1 MGLISAIGS
10 GFGGSNQGQGT
21 GQANGSNT
29 TSGNSNAGGA
39 DNSAPASETGTAP
52 ANETQGT
59 GNSTQTGS
67 AGSTPA
73 PSGTAQTS
81 PAAPAKP
88 VAASEPTTRE
98 SAYIARGEPANSGT
112 NLARLQAQA
121 ANDRL
126 RATMMLSQLAEK
138 GESEG
143 KPALIKA
150 AAPAEDYRTGARMGD
165 AA

>member
-1 MGLISAIGS
+1 MGLISAISS
-10 GFGGSNQGQGT
+10 GFGGSGQGQGA
-21 GQANGSNT
+21 GQANGSNNA
-29 TSGNSNAGGA
+29 SGNSNAGGSG
-39 DNSAPASETGTAP
+39 NSAPASETGTAP
-52 ANETQGT
+52 ANEPQGN
-59 GNSTQTGS
+59 GNSSQTGS
-67 AGSTPA
+67 AGSTPVA
-73 PSGTAQTS
+73 SGTTPTS
-81 PAAPAKP
+81 PTAPAKP
-88 VAASEPTTRE
+88 IAVSEPTTRE
-98 SAYIARGEPANSGT
+98 GDYVACDEPAHSGT

-143 KPALIKA
+143 KPTLLKA